1 MNPIGPNAGGL
12 SIQLMLVGHLPTD
25 PPEAT
30 LVLAA
35 AGACNGMLRDG
46 TRSGGIPHA
55 PSLRQLA
62 QLLGIHIDAVRR
74 GVRHL
79 QAAGEA
85 RMDNGVVVEPEALR
99 RRWHDAR
106 ALGDREAPAAWFQV
120 RITADLLKLG
130 LAPRP
135 LLLAGLVA
143 GLFNDRRR
151 ELRLSVPF
159 LAERLGLPLRTVE
172 RLAVVCA
179 RAGALHSWTRPAA
192 GGGCRKLKVWCP
204 GPRPEGQP
212 VCESATRI
220 QGAEGV
226 ENASSSGGRGD
237 RQMAVG
243 PSPNG
248 GRDHRPV
255 AVGPSS
261 GGGHLPDCLP
271 EPPGSTARN
280 AREARGAEV
289 APRPEPEPEPVK
301 LAQPRT
307 LVAAIL
313 RTTLRSRLPELAR
326 YRFAVDLD
334 AALQRAGMTVDDFE
348 QLWLKAQ
355 RSAAQTPGSDPAA
368 ILSKMLA
375 GPWRAELDAAD
386 EQQRHNAARAR
397 GGATRRA
404 ERSDGPYGA
413 PAPSNAVDV
422 AGDVLRRLKTSHG

>member
-1 MNPIGPNAGGL
+1 MRTIGPGSGGVE
-12 SIQLMLVGHLPTD
+12 IQLMLVGHLPAD

-35 AGACNGMLRDG
+35 AGVCNGLLRDG

-85 RMDNGVVVEPEALR
+85 RMDDGVTVEPEALR
-99 RRWHDAR
+99 RRWHDDR
-106 ALGDREAPAAWFQV
+106 HLEGREAPAAWFQV

-143 GLFNDRRR
+143 GLSNDRRR

-172 RLAVVCA
+172 RLAVVCEE
-179 RAGALHSWTRPAA
+179 AGALHSWTRPAA
-192 GGGCRKLKVWCP
+192 GGGFRKLKVWCP
-204 GPRPEGQP
+204 GPRP
-212 VCESATRI
+212 
-220 QGAEGV
+220 EGV

-237 RQMAVG
+237 RVVAVG
-243 PSPNG
+243 PSSDG

-301 LAQPRT
+301 PAQPRT

-313 RTTLRSRLPELAR
+313 RTTLRSRLPDLAR
-326 YRFAVDLD
+326 FRFAVQL
-334 AALQRAGMTVDDFE
+334 AGPLEAAGMTVDDFE
-348 QLWLKAQ
+348 RLWQKAQ
-355 RSAAQTPGSDPAA
+355 RQAAAKPGSDPAA
-368 ILSKMLA
+368 ILASMLA
-375 GPWRAELDAAD
+375 GPWRAEIDAAD
-386 EQQRHNAARAR
+386 EKQQHTAARAR
-397 GGATRRA
+397 GRGNARA
-404 ERSDGPYGA
+404 ERRDGPYGA
-413 PAPSNAVDV
+413 SAPATAADV
-422 AGDVLRRLKTSHG
+422 AGDVLANLRKAHG

>member
-1 MNPIGPNAGGL
+1 MRPVRCSLEGVT
-12 SIQLMLVGHLPTD
+12 IQLMLVGHLPTD

-35 AGACNGMLRDG
+35 AGACNGLLRDG

-62 QLLGIHIDAVRR
+62 QLLGIHVDAVRR

-85 RMDNGVVVEPEALR
+85 RMDDGVVVEPEALR
-99 RRWHDAR
+99 RRWHDER
-106 ALGDREAPAAWFQV
+106 ALGDRQAPAAWFQV

-172 RLAVVCA
+172 RLAVVCEQ
-179 RAGALHSWTRPAA
+179 AGALHSWTRPAA

-204 GPRPEGQP
+204 GPRPEG
-212 VCESATRI
+212 
-220 QGAEGV
+220 V

-237 RQMAVG
+237 RPVAVG
-243 PSPNG
+243 PSSDG

-301 LAQPRT
+301 PAQPRT

-313 RTTLRSRLPELAR
+313 RTTLRSRLPDLAR
-326 YRFAVDLD
+326 YRFAVQL
-334 AALQRAGMTVDDFE
+334 AGALEADGMTVEDFD
-348 QLWLKAQ
+348 QLWQKAQ
-355 RSAAQTPGSDPAA
+355 RSAAKEPGSDPAA

-397 GGATRRA
+397 GGATGRTERR
-404 ERSDGPYGA
+404 DGRYGA
-413 PAPSNAVDV
+413 PAPANAVDV
-422 AGDVLRRLKTSHG
+422 AGDVLRRLRTSHG

>member
-99 RRWHDAR
+99 RRWHDPR

-172 RLAVVCA
+172 RLAVVCE

-204 GPRPEGQP
+204 GPRPEG
-212 VCESATRI
+212 
-220 QGAEGV
+220 V
-226 ENASSSGGRGD
+226 ENPSSSGGRGD

-243 PSPNG
+243 PSSNG

-301 LAQPRT
+301 PAQPRT

-334 AALQRAGMTVDDFE
+334 AALQRAGMTVDEFE

-355 RSAAQTPGSDPAA
+355 LSAAQTPGSDPAA

-422 AGDVLRRLKTSHG
+422 AGDVLRRLRTSHG